1 MEQPILGRPGVGEDV
16 PGQEF
21 DRAEYLRR
29 VEETRHAMAR
39 AGLDLLVVS
48 DPSNMSWLTGYDA
61 WSFYVHQAVLV
72 PVDDDPIWFGRAMDA
87 AGARRTVWMD
97 AARIE
102 AYPDHYVHAADRHPM
117 DVLAGIIKEHGWAR
131 RTIGVEKDNHYFTAA
146 CLESLHRGLPV
157 AQIRD
162 AEGLVNWRRAVKS
175 PAEIARM
182 RKAARIV
189 EAMHER
195 IRDVVAPGVAKSEVV
210 AEIYRAGI
218 RGVDGAPGT
227 YPAIVPLLPSGA
239 AASAPHLTWD
249 ETAFCH
255 GEATYFEIAGCYRRY
270 HCPLARTIHLGPP
283 GDSFRRAE
291 EALLAGIEAGLAA
304 ARPGNL
310 CEDVEAAFR
319 FELAKYGIE
328 KTSRCGYSIGLSY
341 PPDWGERT
349 MSLRPGDRTVL
360 EENMCFHF
368 MPGLWFDDWGIEIT
382 ESLRVAPGGGEPLAH
397 VPREVLVKD

>member
-1 MEQPILGRPGVGEDV
+1 MEQPITGLPSVGIDV
-16 PGQEF
+16 PGQDFEL
-21 DRAEYLRR
+21 AEYLRR
-29 VEETRHAMAR
+29 VDETKRAMER
-39 AGLDLLVVS
+39 AGFDLLVIS

-61 WSFYVHQAVLV
+61 WSFYVHQAVVL
-72 PVDDDPIWFGRAMDA
+72 PLGDDPIWFGREMDVS
-87 AGARRTVWMD
+87 GARRTIWMD
-97 AARIE
+97 ASRVE
-102 AYPDHYVHAADRHPM
+102 AYPDSYVHAADRHPM
-117 DVLAGIIKEHGWAR
+117 DVLAALIRQKGWSR

-146 CLESLHRGLPV
+146 CLESLVRGLPV
-157 AQIRD
+157 ASFRD

-175 PAEIARM
+175 PAEIDRM
-182 RKAARIV
+182 RKAGRIV
-189 EAMHER
+189 EAMHAR
-195 IRDVVAPGVAKSEVV
+195 IREVVAPGVTKSEVV

-270 HCPLARTIHLGPP
+270 HCPLARTIHLGRPS
-283 GDSFRRAE
+283 DQFRHAE
-291 EALLAGIEAGLAA
+291 EALLAGIEAGIAA
-304 ARPGNL
+304 AKPGNL

-319 FELAKYGIE
+319 DQLARFGME

-368 MPGLWFDDWGIEIT
+368 MPGLWFADWGIEIT
-382 ESLRVAPGGGEPLAH
+382 ESLRVAPGGGETLAN
-397 VPREVLVKD
+397 VPREVLVRD